1 MLEIQKLQVLNNS
14 METGKLVENTD
25 NLLNVCAW
33 VYGLTVTF
41 ENFII
46 YIFYYYNICDRSPE
60 NRL

>member
-1 MLEIQKLQVLNNS
+1 

-25 NLLNVCAW
+25 NLMNVCAW
-33 VYGLTVTF
+33 VYGLTVAL

-60 NRL
+60 TDFSANIR